1 MTRTFGHVARMTALV
16 LGTVVLSTA
25 MVGNAVA
32 QNSPVCT
39 PHDRLVE
46 HLSKSFG
53 EAMTAAGVD
62 GRGNLVQVFSSAE
75 GSWTIVVTIPG
86 GPTCVMSAGEGWTR
100 EQLATMPTGE
110 ERSS

>member
-1 MTRTFGHVARMTALV
+1 MKRTLGHVARTTAFV

-25 MVGNAVA
+25 TVGNAVA

-46 HLSKSFG
+46 HLGKSFG
-53 EAMTAAGVD
+53 ESMTAAGVD
-62 GRGNLVQVFSSAE
+62 GRGNLIQVFSSAE
-75 GSWTIVVTIPG
+75 GSWTIAITVPG
-86 GPTCVMSAGEGWTR
+86 GPTCIMAAGEGWIR
-100 EQLATMPTGE
+100 EQLATMPSVE